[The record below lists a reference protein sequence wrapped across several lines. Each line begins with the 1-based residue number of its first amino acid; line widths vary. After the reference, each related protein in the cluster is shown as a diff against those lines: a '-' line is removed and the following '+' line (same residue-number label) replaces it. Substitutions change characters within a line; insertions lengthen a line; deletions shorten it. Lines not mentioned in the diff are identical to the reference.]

1 MNIMEKHVL
10 AALRDAQVALDALL
24 ANEETIAAIVRA
36 ADLMADAVSGDGK
49 VMSCGNGGSLCD
61 AMHFAEE
68 MTGRYRQNR
77 RPYAALAISDASHMA
92 CVGNDYG
99 YEEVF
104 SRYVEAHG
112 RRGDVL
118 LAITTSGTSRN
129 IVKAAEAARA
139 KGVRVVALTG
149 RAGTPITELADVSIV
164 TPAGRWADRVQELHI
179 KCIHILIELIER
191 RLDSQNYPIEA

>member
-1 MNIMEKHVL
+1 MEKANVL
-10 AALRDAQVALDALL
+10 AALNDARDALDALIS
-24 ANEETIAAIVRA
+24 NEKTIEAVVAAA
-36 ADLMADAVSGDGK
+36 GLMADAVEGDGK

-68 MTGRYRQNR
+68 MAGRYRSNR

-112 RRGDVL
+112 RKGDVL

-129 IVKAAEAARA
+129 IVKAAEVARR
-139 KGVRVVALTG
+139 KGVKVVALTG
-149 RAGTPITELADVSIV
+149 RDETPITELADVSIV

-191 RLDSQNYPIEA
+191 RLDKQNYE

>member
-1 MNIMEKHVL
+1 MEKANVL
-10 AALRDAQVALDALL
+10 AALNDARDALDALIS
-24 ANEETIAAIVRA
+24 NEKTIEAVVAAA
-36 ADLMADAVSGDGK
+36 GLMADAVEGDGK

-68 MTGRYRQNR
+68 MTGRYRSNR

-112 RRGDVL
+112 RKGDVL

-129 IVKAAEAARA
+129 IVKAAEVARR
-139 KGVRVVALTG
+139 KGVKIVALTG
-149 RAGTPITELADVSIV
+149 RDETPITELADVSIV

-179 KCIHILIELIER
+179 KCINILIELIER
-191 RLDSQNYPIEA
+191 RLDKQNYE

>member
-1 MNIMEKHVL
+1 MEKANVL
-10 AALRDAQVALDALL
+10 AALNDSRDALDALIS
-24 ANEETIAAIVRA
+24 NEKTIEAVVAAA
-36 ADLMADAVSGDGK
+36 GLMADAVEGDGK

-68 MTGRYRQNR
+68 MTGRYRSNR

-112 RRGDVL
+112 RKGDVL

-129 IVKAAEAARA
+129 IVKAAEVARR
-139 KGVRVVALTG
+139 KGVKVVALTG
-149 RAGTPITELADVSIV
+149 RDETPITELADVSIV

-191 RLDSQNYPIEA
+191 RLDKQNYE

>member
-1 MNIMEKHVL
+1 MEKANVL
-10 AALRDAQVALDALL
+10 AALNDARDALDALIS
-24 ANEETIAAIVRA
+24 NEKTIEAVVAAA
-36 ADLMADAVSGDGK
+36 GLMADAVEGDGK

-68 MTGRYRQNR
+68 MTGRYRSNR

-92 CVGNDYG
+92 CDGNDYG

-112 RRGDVL
+112 RKGDVL

-129 IVKAAEAARA
+129 IVKAAEVARR
-139 KGVRVVALTG
+139 KGVKVVALTG
-149 RAGTPITELADVSIV
+149 RDETPITELADVSIV

-191 RLDSQNYPIEA
+191 RLDKQNYE

>member
-1 MNIMEKHVL
+1 MEKANVL
-10 AALRDAQVALDALL
+10 AALNDARDALDALIS
-24 ANEETIAAIVRA
+24 NEKTIEAVVAAA
-36 ADLMADAVSGDGK
+36 GLMADAVEGDGK

-68 MTGRYRQNR
+68 MTGRYRSNR

-112 RRGDVL
+112 RKGDVL

-129 IVKAAEAARA
+129 IVKAAEVARR
-139 KGVRVVALTG
+139 KGVKVVALTG
-149 RAGTPITELADVSIV
+149 RDEMPITELADVSIV

-191 RLDSQNYPIEA
+191 RLDKQNYE

>member
-1 MNIMEKHVL
+1 MEKANGL
-10 AALRDAQVALDALL
+10 AALTDARDALDALIS
-24 ANEETIAAIVRA
+24 NEKTIEAVVAAA
-36 ADLMADAVSGDGK
+36 GLMADAVEGDGK

-68 MTGRYRQNR
+68 MTGRYRSNR

-112 RRGDVL
+112 RKGDVL

-129 IVKAAEAARA
+129 IVKAAEVARR
-139 KGVRVVALTG
+139 KGVKVVALTG
-149 RAGTPITELADVSIV
+149 RDETPITELADVSIV

-191 RLDSQNYPIEA
+191 RLDKQNYE

>member
-1 MNIMEKHVL
+1 MEKANVL
-10 AALRDAQVALDALL
+10 AALNDARDALDALIS
-24 ANEETIAAIVRA
+24 NEKTIEAVVAAA
-36 ADLMADAVSGDGK
+36 GLMADAVEDDGK

-68 MTGRYRQNR
+68 MTGRYRSNR

-112 RRGDVL
+112 RKGDVL

-129 IVKAAEAARA
+129 IVKAAEVARR
-139 KGVRVVALTG
+139 KGVKVVALTG
-149 RAGTPITELADVSIV
+149 RDETPITELADVSIV

-191 RLDSQNYPIEA
+191 RLDKQNYE

>member
-1 MNIMEKHVL
+1 MEKANVL
-10 AALRDAQVALDALL
+10 TALNDARDALDALIS
-24 ANEETIAAIVRA
+24 NEKTIEAVVAAA
-36 ADLMADAVSGDGK
+36 GLMADAVEGDGK

-68 MTGRYRQNR
+68 MTGRYRSNR

-112 RRGDVL
+112 RKGDVL

-129 IVKAAEAARA
+129 IVKAAEVARR
-139 KGVRVVALTG
+139 KGVKVVALTG
-149 RAGTPITELADVSIV
+149 RDETPITELADVSIV

-191 RLDSQNYPIEA
+191 RLDKQNYE

>member
-1 MNIMEKHVL
+1 METANVL
-10 AALRDAQVALDALL
+10 AALNDARDALDALIS
-24 ANEETIAAIVRA
+24 NEKTIEAVVAAA
-36 ADLMADAVSGDGK
+36 GLMADAVEGDGK

-68 MTGRYRQNR
+68 MTGRYRSNR

-112 RRGDVL
+112 RKGDVL

-129 IVKAAEAARA
+129 IVKAAEVARR
-139 KGVRVVALTG
+139 KGVKVVALTG
-149 RAGTPITELADVSIV
+149 RDETPITELADVSIV

-191 RLDSQNYPIEA
+191 RLDKQNYE

>member
-1 MNIMEKHVL
+1 MEKANVL
-10 AALRDAQVALDALL
+10 AALNDARDALDALIS
-24 ANEETIAAIVRA
+24 NEKTIEAVVAAA
-36 ADLMADAVSGDGK
+36 GLMADAVEGDGK

-68 MTGRYRQNR
+68 MTGRYRNNR

-112 RRGDVL
+112 RKGDVL

-129 IVKAAEAARA
+129 IVKAAEVARR
-139 KGVRVVALTG
+139 KGVKVVALTG
-149 RAGTPITELADVSIV
+149 RDETPITELADVSIV

-191 RLDSQNYPIEA
+191 RLDKQNYE

>member
-1 MNIMEKHVL
+1 MEKANVL
-10 AALRDAQVALDALL
+10 AALNDARDALDALIF
-24 ANEETIAAIVRA
+24 NEKTIEAVVAAA
-36 ADLMADAVSGDGK
+36 GLMADAVEGDGK

-68 MTGRYRQNR
+68 MTGRYRSNR

-112 RRGDVL
+112 RKGDVL

-129 IVKAAEAARA
+129 IVKAAEVARR
-139 KGVRVVALTG
+139 KGVKVVALTG
-149 RAGTPITELADVSIV
+149 RDETPITELADVSIV

-191 RLDSQNYPIEA
+191 RLDKQNYE

>member
-1 MNIMEKHVL
+1 MEKANVL
-10 AALRDAQVALDALL
+10 AALNDARDALDALIS
-24 ANEETIAAIVRA
+24 NEKMIEAVVAAA
-36 ADLMADAVSGDGK
+36 GLMAAVEGDGK

-68 MTGRYRQNR
+68 MTGRYRSNR

-112 RRGDVL
+112 RKGDVL

-129 IVKAAEAARA
+129 IVKAAEVARR
-139 KGVRVVALTG
+139 KGVKVVALTG
-149 RAGTPITELADVSIV
+149 RDETPITELADVSIV

-191 RLDSQNYPIEA
+191 RLDKQNYE